1 MRGGYFQETAKV
13 RASGGRTQRQGQRL
27 DIVEALMCPIALT
40 PGNNHPDES
49 PDDER
54 LGSWVSAANG
64 LSAHDRGQCGWQR
77 YLRAGQGHREPGD

>member
-1 MRGGYFQETAKV
+1 
-13 RASGGRTQRQGQRL
+13 
-27 DIVEALMCPIALT
+27 MCPIALT

-64 LSAHDRGQCGWQR
+64 LSAHDRGH
-77 YLRAGQGHREPGD
+77 AGGNAISGPVRVTENPAIDPWMPLAGRCR